1 MPSGL
6 WDIRDKCEVHT
17 PAEIEQGYREC
28 VANDVHYLAT
38 TPDPEGPV
46 ITLAAFVKNLK
57 AQWQRAAQTGAMIDA
72 IRAGYCSIT
81 PALSPPSIDARH

>member
-17 PAEIEQGYREC
+17 PAEIAQGYREC
-28 VANDVHYLAT
+28 VENAVHYLAT
-38 TPDPEGPV
+38 TPDPDGPV
-46 ITLAAFVKNLK
+46 ITLAKFVQTLQ
-57 AQWQRAAQTGAMIDA
+57 AQWQRAAQTAAMIDA

-81 PALSPPSIDARH
+81 PASSPPSSDARH